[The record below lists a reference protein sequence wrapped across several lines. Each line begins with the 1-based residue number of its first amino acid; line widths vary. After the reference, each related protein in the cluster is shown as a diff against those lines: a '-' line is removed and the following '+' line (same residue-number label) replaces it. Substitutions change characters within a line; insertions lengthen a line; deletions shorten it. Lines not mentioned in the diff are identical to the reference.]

1 MSDDG
6 FALVAEIAE
15 RIPAEGW
22 MLVGG
27 LMVHAHASLAGV
39 PNTRPTDDADIVT
52 QVTALSYAQA
62 AEAITGLR
70 FAPYESLDEGSFAYR
85 FTRGGERVDLMA
97 TDRVEPGPRY
107 RRRPV
112 LQVPGS
118 DSAAA
123 HAEAFTLASGRVIR
137 IPDVTAALS
146 LKGAACA
153 IPSANVV
160 RHAQDG
166 VVLLACAAARGARPP
181 SKSERRNINQ
191 LATRLGDVVAWSMAG
206 PNVRR
211 LAIVGLKDHY
221 RPDWDVPSFVLPG
234 RPPPARR
241 G

>member
-1 MSDDG
+1 M
-6 FALVAEIAE
+6 VAEVAD
-15 RIPAEGW
+15 RLRPGGW

-52 QVTALSYAQA
+52 QVAALSYADA
-62 AEAITGLR
+62 VDAIAGLG
-70 FAPYESLDEGSFAYR
+70 FVPYESLDADAFAYR
-85 FTRGGERVDLMA
+85 FTRGRERIDLMA
-97 TDRVEPGPRY
+97 TDRVEPGPRF

-118 DSAAA
+118 DSATA
-123 HAEAFTLASGRVIR
+123 HVESFTLSTGVVIR

-146 LKGAACA
+146 LKGAACG

-166 VVLLACAAARGARPP
+166 VVLLACAASRGARVP
-181 SKSERRNINQ
+181 SKSERVNINR
-191 LATRLGDVVAWSMAG
+191 LIARLGDVAAWGMAS

-211 LAIVGLKDHY
+211 LAVLGLKDHF
-221 RPDWDVPSFVLPG
+221 RPDWQAPSFVLPG
-234 RPPPARR
+234 SSRPDLKR
-241 G
+241 